1 MWIYLGEFRKEGT
14 RNRIETSGVWRRGE
28 RRRSRGQWDAE
39 LRMPLS
45 FSRASDRADI
55 SEILFCPFRA
65 ILVVCGGS
73 QARGQIGATATG
85 LCHSHSNVGSI
96 PRL

>member
-39 LRMPLS
+39 LRMLLS
-45 FSRASDRADI
+45 FSWA
-55 SEILFCPFRA
+55 
-65 ILVVCGGS
+65 
-73 QARGQIGATATG
+73 
-85 LCHSHSNVGSI
+85 
-96 PRL
+96 